1 LILKKGIPLAQTSL
15 VEFGS
20 WTIFTGMIS
29 RLGTTSM
36 AAHEIALKIKLIKNI
51 QSLPEEVVIKF
62 IKSKGKLIR
71 TKEGKLKIA
80 CKIKR
85 IFS

>member
-1 LILKKGIPLAQTSL
+1 MNNKQSIQTGENKLS
-15 VEFGS
+15 
-20 WTIFTGMIS
+20 I
-29 RLGTTSM
+29 
-36 AAHEIALKIKLIKNI
+36 EIALKIKLIKNI

-80 CKIKR
+80 RKIK
-85 IFS
+85 